1 MSCIDKINTKDF
13 KLGLRVSEMVKHF
26 CKISG
31 TSQKKAFEY
40 LSMLNI
46 NDLNT
51 YQVSHEDI
59 LKIYFVVKASADVDY
74 IVINDFFKKEYLQFE
89 EDLLKLLTFMVDE
102 GKKIIYL
109 SDEMYYPKV
118 ALNGK
123 IKIDYKIFPL
133 DFKKITLR

>member
-1 MSCIDKINTKDF
+1 
-13 KLGLRVSEMVKHF
+13 
-26 CKISG
+26 
-31 TSQKKAFEY
+31 
-40 LSMLNI
+40 MLNI

-89 EDLLKLLTFMVDE
+89 EDFLKLLTFMVDE